1 VSVPSS
7 RGFSTAFASAGLDKI
22 VVAARIGKAEAAAFL
37 KKLLREISSSF
48 FFSLS
53 ISHQLFACSQQ
64 TLIKNNDMEQCRF
77 FQTTQ
82 KRRD

>member
-1 VSVPSS
+1 
-7 RGFSTAFASAGLDKI
+7 LDKI

-53 ISHQLFACSQQ
+53 ISHQMFACSQQ
-64 TLIKNNDMEQCRF
+64 TLIKKQRHGAVSLFSNHPEKTGLMFCKTIMQI
-77 FQTTQ
+77 
-82 KRRD
+82 